1 MQQEVRDSCTD
12 IFTGIHLHHNNLDQA
27 AALDR
32 LAGARLM
39 LGAHTHTDSAVDKY
53 TYMYMYMYN
62 IHTELQSDIS
72 GSAVTILIFFFLYLS
87 VLSPAVL

>member
-39 LGAHTHTDSAVDKY
+39 LGAHTHILTVLWINTHICTCTCTTSTQNYRA
-53 TYMYMYMYN
+53 
-62 IHTELQSDIS
+62 IS
-72 GSAVTILIFFFLYLS
+72 LVLLS
-87 VLSPAVL
+87 QF